1 MRTRSY
7 SLALASSILLLCGH
21 VGAWAEEASDTSSNQ
36 PPKVVTKVAKAVKRG
51 AGAVATGIE
60 HGAKAVARG
69 VEKGA
74 KATEKA
80 AHRVAH
86 GKEGSAASAPAAQ

>member
-1 MRTRSY
+1 MFKCSNP
-7 SLALASSILLLCGH
+7 AFILLAAVLLACH
-21 VGAWAEEASDTSSNQ
+21 SGAWAEEGGEKSGSE

-51 AGAVATGIE
+51 ASAVATGIE
-60 HGAKAVARG
+60 HGAKAVAHG

-80 AHRVAH
+80 VRRVTH
-86 GKEGSAASAPAAQ
+86 SKEHQAASAPAAQ

>member
-1 MRTRSY
+1 MHIHSRT
-7 SLALASSILLLCGH
+7 ASIVVTVLLICGP
-21 VGAWAEEASDTSSNQ
+21 VGAWAEESSDAPAKE

-51 AGAVATGIE
+51 ASAVATGIE

-74 KATEKA
+74 KATERA
-80 AHRVAH
+80 AHRVVS
-86 GKEGSAASAPAAQ
+86 GKEHSAASAPAAQ